1 MEGLSDLPWQAS
13 PDETRISPA
22 LAGRVS
28 INERLDNSLAITS
41 KLIDIGFELFKMEC
55 ALKRVAEILKDIS
68 EINIGD
74 FPDGEEDKQ

>member
-1 MEGLSDLPWQAS
+1 MDSAS
-13 PDETRISPA
+13 LGS
-22 LAGRVS
+22 
-28 INERLDNSLAITS
+28 
-41 KLIDIGFELFKMEC
+41 GFELFKMEC